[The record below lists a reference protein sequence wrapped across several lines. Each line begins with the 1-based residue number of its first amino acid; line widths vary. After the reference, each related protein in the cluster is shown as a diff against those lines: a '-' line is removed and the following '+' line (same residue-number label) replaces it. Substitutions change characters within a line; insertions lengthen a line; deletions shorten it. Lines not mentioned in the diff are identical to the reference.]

1 MNRALIVLGGQRPA
15 RELLCQLA
23 EETDYVL
30 CADRGLDA
38 ALEAGIRIDGAIG
51 DFDSA
56 KPTSVAEMNR
66 RDIPHIVY
74 PAIKDDTDGMA
85 CVRFVLDNDVK
96 EVVLTGASGGR
107 IDHYLANFQLL
118 VYLEKHGVRACI
130 EEENMTA
137 WAVHDREQTV
147 VGHMD
152 DLLSVLQMTEE
163 LQLSESGVFYPLD
176 HYDVEFGYPIGV
188 SNVMTAKESVITV
201 HKGWAL
207 IIHYKNKPE
216 PMRE

>member
-1 MNRALIVLGGQRPA
+1 MKKKIALV
-15 RELLCQLA
+15 
-23 EETDYVL
+23 
-30 CADRGLDA
+30 
-38 ALEAGIRIDGAIG
+38 
-51 DFDSA
+51 
-56 KPTSVAEMNR
+56 
-66 RDIPHIVY
+66 
-74 PAIKDDTDGMA
+74 
-85 CVRFVLDNDVK
+85 
-96 EVVLTGASGGR
+96 TGASGGR

-137 WAVHDREQTV
+137 WAVHDREQNV
-147 VGHMD
+147 VGHTD

-163 LQLSESGVFYPLD
+163 LQLSESGVFYPLA
-176 HYDVEFGYPIGV
+176 HFRVEFGYPIGV